1 MRKSRPRES
10 SFPRRL
16 GATAGLLT
24 IAGAGVAVASELR
37 HRRTFVVDPQW
48 RLLSS
53 PLGGHP
59 VRVRSADGIELR
71 VEVFGPGDAPTFV
84 LIPGW
89 TEELQIFDLVTRE
102 LLRRGFRVVSYDPR
116 GQGRSE
122 GGRDLDQSI
131 ERYAEDLTAVLRATC
146 GGRDD
151 VIVAGHSMGG
161 MSLVAWAGSV
171 DVSSFVRAV
180 ALISTGVSGLVDDL
194 GLLPSSLPVETR
206 RAVLT
211 PLLAGDQPMIAYSTP
226 LSRAINRY
234 VMFGPDATAAHM
246 AFVEPMIWRMHGKL
260 RAAAAVTMRELD
272 LSGSLARINV
282 PALVVVGDS
291 DRLTP
296 PVHARRMVSALPHV
310 AEFMLMKRTG
320 HMTPVERPIELAEA
334 LVGLADSVGM
344 PGSESAADQA
354 RVDQPAEPQPVE
366 SHSAEPQPAT

>member
-10 SFPRRL
+10 GLPRRL

-24 IAGAGVAVASELR
+24 LAGAGVAVASELQ
-37 HRRTFVVDPQW
+37 HRRAFAKDPQW

-59 VRVRSADGIELR
+59 APVRSADGVELH
-71 VEVFGPGDAPTFV
+71 VEVFGRGDAPTFV

-102 LLRRGFRVVSYDPR
+102 LLQSGFRVVSYDPR
-116 GQGRSE
+116 GQGSSWSE
-122 GGRDLDQSI
+122 PGLDQSI

-146 GGRDD
+146 AGRDD
-151 VIVAGHSMGG
+151 VIAAGHSMGG
-161 MSLVAWAGSV
+161 MSLIAWAGSL
-171 DVSSFVRAV
+171 DASAYVRAV
-180 ALISTGVSGLVDDL
+180 G
-194 GLLPSSLPVETR
+194 TR
-206 RAVLT
+206 RAILT

-246 AFVEPMIWRMHGKL
+246 AFIEPMIWRMHGKL

-272 LSGSLARINV
+272 LSAALERVNV

-296 PVHARRMVSALPHV
+296 PVHARRMVSALPQV
-310 AEFMLMKRTG
+310 AEFVLMKRTG
-320 HMTPVERPIELAEA
+320 HMTPVERPVELADA

-344 PGSESAADQA
+344 PAAPETES
-354 RVDQPAEPQPVE
+354 
-366 SHSAEPQPAT
+366 SAEPQTA